1 MESTRQWSCSV
12 MLQEKT
18 QGTVFL
24 GRDYVLDVEELLRDI
39 METGDYLHPRNIA
52 ISLFR

>member
-1 MESTRQWSCSV
+1 

-24 GRDYVLDVEELLRDI
+24 GRDYVLDMEELLRDKLL
-39 METGDYLHPRNIA
+39 EAVEDKE
-52 ISLFR
+52 

>member
-12 MLQEKT
+12 MLQEET

-24 GRDYVLDVEELLRDI
+24 GRDYVLDLGELLDDKLL
-39 METGDYLHPRNIA
+39 EAGEGKE
-52 ISLFR
+52 

>member
-24 GRDYVLDVEELLRDI
+24 GRDYVLDMEELLRDKLL
-39 METGDYLHPRNIA
+39 EAVEDKE
-52 ISLFR
+52 